1 MIYGRFPA
9 HIIHLQKDDRLFKK
23 HDRVFKKGDRVFK
36 KRGHLS
42 NPTSGQRKVQSM
54 QEDYTPQT
62 PTSQSINQRVYK
74 KQVFSANSL
83 KKNKKTFGLYYKLNY
98 ICKQESGKKR

>member
-1 MIYGRFPA
+1 MIYGIFHA
-9 HIIHLQKDDRLFKK
+9 LIIHHQKD
-23 HDRVFKKGDRVFK
+23 DRVFKKGDRVLK

-42 NPTSGQRKVQSM
+42 IPTSECRKIQPV

-74 KQVFSANSL
+74 MQVFSANSL
-83 KKNKKTFGLYYKLNY
+83 
-98 ICKQESGKKR
+98 